1 MGGSHLATLCLLR
14 ALDPARIRPLI
25 VLHDGAG
32 PLSRHLTDAGLR
44 WETLALPALPGE
56 SPRRGAI
63 AAAVARTAP
72 GIRHFLRDRG
82 VALVHT
88 NDLRSHL
95 TWAWPARWA
104 RRGFLWH
111 SHMVL
116 SGAVSWRLL
125 AAAAHCIVVP
135 SQAALDSLPGN
146 GAAKARVVPGPFDV
160 APAAPDRKAA
170 RAALGSELNLP
181 ADAAVVG
188 FVGNMTAQKRP
199 LVFLDAAASMA
210 ARSPRRLHFVLA
222 GDDRGGL
229 RADATA
235 LARERG
241 VAAHF
246 LGYRNPVEPVLSAC
260 DVLIAPGVGD
270 SFGRTLVEAMLAET
284 PVVAA
289 DSGGHRDILDNGAG
303 IAVAPDDAVRFADA
317 ALQLLAD
324 PDRAATLAAA
334 ARRSAVARFA
344 APVVAARIHQIYDEM
359 FAHAV
364 GR

>member
-1 MGGSHLATLCLLR
+1 MAQPH
-14 ALDPARIRPLI
+14 
-25 VLHDGAG
+25 G
-32 PLSRHLTDAGLR
+32 PF
-44 WETLALPALPGE
+44 
-56 SPRRGAI
+56 RRG
-63 AAAVARTAP
+63 V
-72 GIRHFLRDRG
+72 
-82 VALVHT
+82 
-88 NDLRSHL
+88 
-95 TWAWPARWA
+95 
-104 RRGFLWH
+104 
-111 SHMVL
+111 
-116 SGAVSWRLL
+116 L
-125 AAAAHCIVVP
+125 AAAAHRIVVP

-146 GAAKARVVPGPFDV
+146 AAAKARVVPGPFDV

-235 LARERG
+235 LARGRG

-246 LGYRNPVEPVLSAC
+246 LGYRNPVEPVLAAC

-289 DSGGHRDILDNGAG
+289 DSGGHSDILDNGAG
-303 IAVAPDDAVRFADA
+303 IAVAPDDAARFADA

-324 PDRAATLAAA
+324 PGRAATLAAA

-344 APVVAARIHQIYDEM
+344 APVVAARIHQIYDEI
-359 FAHAV
+359 FAHAP